1 MRPGWLA
8 DNRNLLLTVLE
19 AASPRPRCQ
28 HGQVLLRSLFWAVD
42 CWLLVVSSHSGK
54 KEWPELSGF
63 LVRILIPFMRAPPS
77 GPKFL
82 PKTPP
87 PTSHWGLDFSLW
99 NLGAPDSMD
108 QGLSE
113 GALFSLIHS
122 ADIYWTVTMC
132 HALETQP
139 GADRLVPAFMGLM
152 VQCER
157 SLKKK
162 KSK

>member
-1 MRPGWLA
+1 MSQGPEVGK
-8 DNRNLLLTVLE
+8 
-19 AASPRPRCQ
+19 PQ
-28 HGQVLLRSLFWAVD
+28 H
-42 CWLLVVSSHSGK
+42 
-54 KEWPELSGF
+54 
-63 LVRILIPFMRAPPS
+63 
-77 GPKFL
+77 
-82 PKTPP
+82 T
-87 PTSHWGLDFSLW
+87 
-99 NLGAPDSMD
+99 PDSMD

-162 KSK
+162 KVNRNGHFTTSDAKGCESKIESNGEGGY

>member
-1 MRPGWLA
+1 MSQGPEVGK
-8 DNRNLLLTVLE
+8 
-19 AASPRPRCQ
+19 PQ
-28 HGQVLLRSLFWAVD
+28 H
-42 CWLLVVSSHSGK
+42 
-54 KEWPELSGF
+54 
-63 LVRILIPFMRAPPS
+63 
-77 GPKFL
+77 
-82 PKTPP
+82 T
-87 PTSHWGLDFSLW
+87 
-99 NLGAPDSMD
+99 PDSMD

-139 GADRLVPAFMGLM
+139 GADRLVSAFMGLM